1 MPLFRRRR
9 SRVNLGKY
17 KPLPPEPIA
26 PIDRVVEEGVLI
38 TGSSVR
44 MAIKN
49 KVIVSALR
57 DDLNFDPEALAEA
70 ARDEFLAL
78 AKENTE
84 TAKRLERL
92 GHLAYSPGDA
102 DLGDPFVDEDDIDE
116 EHRRRPQVHRALAE
130 ALKAEAENPELIRAV
145 VEQSRDDALEEI
157 GRELRKKLR
166 NSGYVRENDPKYEKM
181 RAKRVKE
188 FIKTDLARLRVTDD

>member
-1 MPLFRRRR
+1 M
-9 SRVNLGKY
+9 NLGKY
-17 KPLPPEPIA
+17 KPLPKEPIA

-57 DDLNFDPEALAEA
+57 DDLNFDADALAEA
-70 ARDEFLAL
+70 ARQEFLAL
-78 AKENTE
+78 AQENTD

-92 GHLAYSPGDA
+92 GNLAYSPGDA
-102 DLGDPFVDEDDIDE
+102 DISDPFFDEDDIDE

-130 ALKAEAENPELIRAV
+130 ALEAEAENPDLIRSI
-145 VEQSRDDALEEI
+145 VEHSRDDALDEI

-166 NSGYVRENDPKYEKM
+166 NSGYVQENDPKYEKM